1 MFHPTILFL
10 NKIFYSVFFDNN
22 KLLEMNLNKT
32 LQIKSDDTTN
42 VFQNVNTI
50 LSIFSRLSLLSI
62 LHLLCYKIYF
72 LILKIKKK

>member
-1 MFHPTILFL
+1 
-10 NKIFYSVFFDNN
+10 
-22 KLLEMNLNKT
+22 MNLNKT